1 MKDRLI
7 LDYWR
12 QLSKLPA
19 KTMEEG
25 YPIYKRLERIKTILC
40 DRYNVNFK

>member
-12 QLSKLPA
+12 QWSKLPA
-19 KTMEEG
+19 TTMEKDFD
-25 YPIYKRLERIKTILC
+25 IRVKLERIKTILC
-40 DRYNVNFK
+40 DRYRVTFK